1 MKEKLWRAIEA
12 YRMAGGREEHW
23 RNRDALDQM
32 IDEVVADAEQWR
44 KNKASKDAMKKWL
57 EGAAQCRQ
65 EKHHD

>member
-12 YRMAGGREEHW
+12 YRMAGGREEHFAL
-23 RNRDALDQM
+23 RNELEQM

-65 EKHHD
+65 KETP